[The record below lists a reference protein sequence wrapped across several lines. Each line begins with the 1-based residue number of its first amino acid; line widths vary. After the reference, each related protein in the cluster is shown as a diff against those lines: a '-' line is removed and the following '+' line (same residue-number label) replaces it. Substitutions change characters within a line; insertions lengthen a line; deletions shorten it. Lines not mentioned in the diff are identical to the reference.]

1 MSTQTTKK
9 QNVVNQLKHFRN
21 SINSIKSFLKPRN
34 TEEVGCCECGSPACL
49 WGKYD
54 QFNDSAA
61 TAPSSAESR
70 TIQDSDIELSNVVF
84 TPGSYTEST
93 EVYIDGIKV
102 TGVSKASLDYDA
114 EMGVPV
120 LKLEIIAPQIQANIL

>member
-1 MSTQTTKK
+1 MSTQPEKK
-9 QNVVNQLKHFRN
+9 QKAVNQLKHFRN
-21 SINSIKSFLKPRN
+21 SINSIKSFLKTKD

-54 QFNDSAA
+54 QFAMN
-61 TAPSSAESR
+61 APSSAESGA
-70 TIQDSDIELSNVVF
+70 IQDNNAELSNVVF

-93 EVYIDGIKV
+93 EVYVDGIKL
-102 TGVSKASLDYDA
+102 TGVSKASLEYDA